1 MTTDWPAGRAKTS
14 ASAAPA
20 TTRRVPARSS
30 RKFREA
36 LACVDVMTGLENPTH
51 ILFVLI
57 VAVLVLGPKRLP
69 QVGRS
74 LGTGIREFR
83 DSLSGGDEKR
93 GS

>member
-1 MTTDWPAGRAKTS
+1 
-14 ASAAPA
+14 
-20 TTRRVPARSS
+20 
-30 RKFREA
+30 
-36 LACVDVMTGLENPTH
+36 MTGLENPTH

-83 DSLSGGDEKR
+83 DSLSGGDEGR
-93 GS
+93 DP

>member
-1 MTTDWPAGRAKTS
+1 
-14 ASAAPA
+14 
-20 TTRRVPARSS
+20 
-30 RKFREA
+30 
-36 LACVDVMTGLENPTH
+36 MTGLENPTH

-74 LGTGIREFR
+74 LGAGIREFR
-83 DSLSGGDEKR
+83 NSLSGGDDEGR